1 MTFKEL
7 LKEKKVTM
15 YEVAKVGG
23 IGQSTVNEIANGK
36 RKHIKLETAIKISN
50 VLNVDVKEIY
60 KCIGGKTDA
69 N

>member
-36 RKHIKLETAIKISN
+36 RKHIKLETAIKIAN
-50 VLNVDVKEIY
+50 VLNVDVEKIY
-60 KCIGGKTDA
+60 SCIRGEVDA